1 MDAVMFAP
9 AAQSQ
14 AVQVR
19 HGHKKLLL
27 GLGAALLAAIAGG
40 FGYEWFTVGRF
51 VESTNDAYVGGDV
64 TAIAPHVAG
73 FVSEIAVGDNEYVK
87 QGQLLMRLDDR
98 DFAAADAHAEAVVGE
113 KRAAL
118 ADLEAKYTLQQ
129 STIRQANAA
138 LSARVAE
145 AAFAR
150 DDDARYQGLMR
161 AVATSRQA
169 VERAFA
175 ADQEAQSDVAGARA
189 NVAAAN
195 QQVSVLEADIAQA
208 RADVAQAEADLKTA
222 RLNLTYTEIRAPVD
236 GYLGNRA
243 VHIGAYVSVGTYLA
257 SVIPAHGLWVDAN
270 FKEDQLAHIR
280 PGQNVTISAD
290 VLPNQKFSGHVA
302 SLAPGTGAVFSVIP
316 PENATGNFTKIVQR
330 VPVRIVLDQERATL
344 GGLRPGLSIVA
355 KVDTRSAL

>member
-9 AAQSQ
+9 GAQSQ
-14 AVQVR
+14 TAPAR
-19 HGHKKLLL
+19 HGYRKLLL
-27 GLGAALLAAIAGG
+27 ELGAVLVAAIAGV
-40 FGYEWFTVGRF
+40 FGYQWFTAGRF
-51 VESTNDAYVGGDV
+51 IESTNDAYVGGDV

-73 FVSEIAVGDNEYVK
+73 FVSEIAIGDNQYVR

-98 DFAAADAHAEAVVGE
+98 DFVAADAHAEAVVSG

-118 ADLEAKYTLQQ
+118 ADLEARYTLQQ
-129 STIRQANAA
+129 STIREANAT
-138 LSARVAE
+138 LSAKVAQ
-145 AAFAR
+145 AAFAK
-150 DDDARYQGLMR
+150 DDDARYQSLMR

-169 VERAFA
+169 VQRAYA

-189 NVAAAN
+189 NATAAN
-195 QQVSVLEADIAQA
+195 QQLSVLEADIAQA
-208 RADVAQAEADLKTA
+208 RADVAQADADLKTA

-243 VHIGAYVSVGTYLA
+243 VHVGAYVGVGTYLA

-280 PGQNVTISAD
+280 PGQDVVIFAD
-290 VLPNQKFSGHVA
+290 VLPNEKFRGHVA

-330 VPVRIVLDQERATL
+330 VPVRILLDSDGATL